1 MATVLQRFKLTA
13 PGATPGQKQAFQTS
27 DVTVKSRPFLF
38 TSKMQ
43 KRLSRRV
50 LSMLERSL
58 SFFPELQGETITVGV
73 TRANLGSAV
82 LLYKASSAVKL
93 AIRLNVRKLSF
104 QTIGHELTHLAQG
117 LARVGAKAQR
127 VLKNRIPGGEK
138 QCDVWTLARS
148 PLFCDEAPTYLR
160 LPKDVR
166 ENWSHY
172 AEGIRA
178 LCIAAIE
185 KRKHERFYIR
195 WLESEIRTLARNTP
209 AAPPRE
215 PTQLSLPL

>member
-1 MATVLQRFKLTA
+1 
-13 PGATPGQKQAFQTS
+13 
-27 DVTVKSRPFLF
+27 
-38 TSKMQ
+38 MQ

-58 SFFPELQGETITVGV
+58 IFFPELQGQTITVGV
-73 TRANLGSAV
+73 THANLGSAV

-93 AIRLNVRKLSF
+93 TIRLNVRKLSF

-117 LARVGAKAQR
+117 LTRAGAKARR
-127 VLKNRIPGGEK
+127 VLKTRIPGGEK

-166 ENWSHY
+166 ENWDHY
-172 AEGIRA
+172 AERIRA
-178 LCIAAIE
+178 LCIAAID
-185 KRKHERFYIR
+185 KRKDERFYIR
-195 WLESEIRTLARNTP
+195 WLEAQIRMLAKKNAAGPP
-209 AAPPRE
+209 AQPG
-215 PTQLSLPL
+215 QLSLPF